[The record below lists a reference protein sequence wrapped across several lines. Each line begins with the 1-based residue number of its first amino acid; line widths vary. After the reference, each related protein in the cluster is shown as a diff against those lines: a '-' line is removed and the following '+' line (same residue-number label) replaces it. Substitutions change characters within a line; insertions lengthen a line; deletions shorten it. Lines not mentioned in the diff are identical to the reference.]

1 MLQIIKRK
9 DADGYED
16 ILLGLGLNAYD
27 TDISESISDGE
38 VTGYAI
44 YKILP
49 DAVYFYAVNANGDLV
64 LYDGIVRSVLFLAAL
79 RGIERA
85 HFMLDDNS
93 LTASLGFIT
102 VNSSVLE
109 PISSVLGSC
118 SGCN

>member
-9 DADGYED
+9 DADGYER
-16 ILLGLGLNAYD
+16 ILANLGLNAYD
-27 TDISESISDGE
+27 TDISESISDDE

-49 DAVYFYAVNANGDLV
+49 DAVHFYAVDAGDDLV
-64 LYDGIVRSVLFLAAL
+64 LYDGIVRSVLFLAAM

-93 LTASLGFIT
+93 VMATLGFVT
-102 VNSSVLE
+102 VDSNVLE